1 MEWQLRQHQAR
12 GTLEGAASKWM
23 MWIEASRNAMNAYQ
37 QQVAAAKAIAAERF
51 FALIADIPVLQNV
64 SKALLRQLTPEMLR
78 TYTDGE
84 IMLREG
90 EPAHR
95 LIVILQGAVEIV
107 RGGVFLVS
115 RTANEMIGEQG
126 VVDDAVYSATA
137 VAVGK
142 VEALAIP
149 AKLAKRF
156 LMDYRFTL
164 NLIKILS
171 AKLREATSDEA
182 VRLAQEQKMFAAFRS
197 HVHPRVLDDLLA
209 KGIEDY
215 GAPRYIDCAIL
226 FADIRSYTSLSLE
239 ATPQQI
245 VNELSRYL
253 DGMIEIIHAHDGM
266 IDKFIG
272 DNVMAVW
279 GFAQPTSPNPL
290 PNLAQRHPPLPYNA
304 NDFDGKAQFV
314 SFINSPPVEENS
326 STKALDCAVAMW
338 KAAQNYLFRGRPIQ
352 IGIGLNYGTVFCG
365 NVGNDRKR
373 QFTVL
378 GHPVNLA
385 SRFESL
391 TKELNVPIVVGE
403 KFYAQL
409 PASRRVPF
417 QEFRNVNVR
426 GIDAITCYGYVV

>member
-1 MEWQLRQHQAR
+1 MKA
-12 GTLEGAASKWM
+12 LERRKASAVKS
-23 MWIEASRNAMNAYQ
+23 IELESFLGR
-37 QQVAAAKAIAAERF
+37 IAE
-51 FALIADIPVLQNV
+51 IPVLCNV
-64 SKALLRQLTPEMLR
+64 PKSLLQQLTPEMLR
-78 TYTDGE
+78 TYEDGE
-84 IMLREG
+84 IILQEG
-90 EPAHR
+90 EPADR
-95 LIVILQGAVEIV
+95 LIVILQGAAEIV

-115 RTANEMIGEQG
+115 RAANEMIGEQG
-126 VVDDAVYSATA
+126 VVDEVAYSATA
-137 VAVGK
+137 VACGK
-142 VEALAIP
+142 VETLAIP
-149 AKLAKRF
+149 AKLAKEF

-182 VRLAQEQKMFAAFRS
+182 VRLAQEEKMFAAFRS

-215 GAPRYIDCAIL
+215 GAPRYLDCAIL

-239 ATPQQI
+239 ATPEQI

-279 GFAQPTSPNPL
+279 GFAQ
-290 PNLAQRHPPLPYNA
+290 AEQR
-304 NDFDGKAQFV
+304 DGKLRL
-314 SFINSPPVEENS
+314 PPSASDFHRQNVFTENS
-326 STKALDCAVAMW
+326 AVKALNCAIAMW
-338 KAAQNYLFRGRPIQ
+338 QAAQNYSFRGRPIQ

-391 TKELNVPIVVGE
+391 TKELNVPIVIGE
-403 KFYAQL
+403 SFYDQL
-409 PASRRVPF
+409 PPLFRGRF
-417 QEFRNVNVR
+417 QEFRNVQVR
-426 GIDAITCYGYVV
+426 GLDTITCYGYVG

>member
-1 MEWQLRQHQAR
+1 M
-12 GTLEGAASKWM
+12 TSP
-23 MWIEASRNAMNAYQ
+23 
-37 QQVAAAKAIAAERF
+37 QQVAAVNAIESERF
-51 FALIADIPVLQNV
+51 LGLIANLPVLQNV
-64 SKALLRQLTPEMLR
+64 PKNLLRQLEPHMLR
-78 TYTDGE
+78 TYADGE
-84 IMLREG
+84 IIFQEG
-90 EPAHR
+90 KPADR
-95 LIVILQGAVEIV
+95 LIVILSGTVEIM
-107 RGGVFLVS
+107 RGKVFLVS

-126 VVDDAVYSATA
+126 VIDDVVYSATA
-137 VAVGK
+137 RAAGK
-142 VEALAIP
+142 VETLAIP
-149 AKLAKRF
+149 AKLAKKF
-156 LMDYRFTL
+156 LMNYRFSL

-215 GAPRYIDCAIL
+215 GAPRYLDCAIL

-239 ATPQQI
+239 ATPEQI

-279 GFAQPTSPNPL
+279 GFAQPSAPKVVTRNAVL
-290 PNLAQRHPPLPYNA
+290 PPLPKNH
-304 NDFDGKAQFV
+304 DGKGLAYPDAQSV
-314 SFINSPPVEENS
+314 AEKNSAE
-326 STKALDCAVAMW
+326 KALDCAVAMW
-338 KAAQNYLFRGRPIQ
+338 KAAQNYSFRGRQIQ

-391 TKELNVPIVVGE
+391 TKDLEAPIVVGE
-403 KFYAQL
+403 TFHAQL
-409 PASRRVPF
+409 PPARRC
-417 QEFRNVNVR
+417 QFRAFHHVQVR
-426 GIDAITCYGYVV
+426 GIDPITCYGYDEQNG

>member
-1 MEWQLRQHQAR
+1 MRSPQRQK
-12 GTLEGAASKWM
+12 ASATPT
-23 MWIEASRNAMNAYQ
+23 IES
-37 QQVAAAKAIAAERF
+37 ERF
-51 FALIADIPVLQNV
+51 LGLIANIPVLQNV
-64 SKALLRQLTPEMLR
+64 PKNLLQQLAPDMLR
-78 TYTDGE
+78 LYADGE
-84 IMLREG
+84 IILQEG
-90 EPAHR
+90 EPADR
-95 LIVILQGAVEIV
+95 LIVILKGVVEIV

-115 RTANEMIGEQG
+115 RTANEIIGEQG
-126 VVDDAVYSATA
+126 VVDDVAYSATA
-137 VAVGK
+137 AAVGK

-149 AKLAKRF
+149 AQLAKKF
-156 LMDYRFTL
+156 LMNYRFTL

-171 AKLREATSDEA
+171 AKLREATGDEA
-182 VRLAQEQKMFAAFRS
+182 VRLAQEEKMFAAFRS

-215 GAPRYIDCAIL
+215 GAPRYLDCAIL

-239 ATPQQI
+239 ATPEQI

-279 GFAQPTSPNPL
+279 GFSQLTHAGAVADLSHRHLPLQDNPY
-290 PNLAQRHPPLPYNA
+290 PL
-304 NDFDGKAQFV
+304 DGKFHLTAAPDALH
-314 SFINSPPVEENS
+314 NSAPRTMPEKNFAIR
-326 STKALDCAVAMW
+326 ALDCAIAMW
-338 KAAQNYLFRGRPIQ
+338 KAAQNYSFRGRPIQ

-385 SRFESL
+385 SRFETL
-391 TKELNVPIVVGE
+391 TKELNAPIIIGE
-403 KFYAQL
+403 NFYDHL
-409 PASRRVPF
+409 PLSRRRQF
-417 QEFRNVNVR
+417 QEFRNVKVR
-426 GIDAITCYGYVV
+426 GLDAVTCYGYRG

>member
-1 MEWQLRQHQAR
+1 MKAPERR
-12 GTLEGAASKWM
+12 KASAVKS
-23 MWIEASRNAMNAYQ
+23 IEP
-37 QQVAAAKAIAAERF
+37 ERF
-51 FALIADIPVLQNV
+51 LGRISEIPILCNVPKNLLQ
-64 SKALLRQLTPEMLR
+64 QLTPEMLR
-78 TYTDGE
+78 VYDDGE
-84 IMLREG
+84 IILQEG
-90 EPAHR
+90 EPADR
-95 LIVILQGAVEIV
+95 LIVILQGTVEIV

-126 VVDDAVYSATA
+126 VVDDVAYSATA
-137 VAVGK
+137 MACGK

-149 AKLAKRF
+149 AKLAKKF
-156 LMDYRFTL
+156 LMNYRFTL

-182 VRLAQEQKMFAAFRS
+182 VRLAQEEKMFAAFRS

-215 GAPRYIDCAIL
+215 GAPRYLDCAIL

-239 ATPQQI
+239 ATPEQI

-279 GFAQPTSPNPL
+279 GFAQPDQRDGKLRLISPN
-290 PNLAQRHPPLPYNA
+290 ASS
-304 NDFDGKAQFV
+304 DFPRQNIFT
-314 SFINSPPVEENS
+314 ENS
-326 STKALDCAVAMW
+326 AVKALDCAIAMW
-338 KAAQNYLFRGRPIQ
+338 QAAQNYSFRGRPIQ

-391 TKELNVPIVVGE
+391 TKELNVPIVIGE
-403 KFYAQL
+403 KFHDQL
-409 PASRRVPF
+409 PPSLRNRF
-417 QEFRNVNVR
+417 QEFRNVQVR
-426 GIDAITCYGYVV
+426 GLDTITCYGYRGEKR

>member
-1 MEWQLRQHQAR
+1 MKAPERR
-12 GTLEGAASKWM
+12 KASAEKS
-23 MWIEASRNAMNAYQ
+23 IEAE
-37 QQVAAAKAIAAERF
+37 KF
-51 FALIADIPVLQNV
+51 FGRLSDIPVLQNV
-64 SKALLRQLTPEMLR
+64 PIPLLQQLAPEMLHS
-78 TYTDGE
+78 YAADE
-84 IMLREG
+84 IILQEG
-90 EPAHR
+90 RPADR
-95 LIVILQGAVEIV
+95 LIVILQGAVDIV
-107 RGGVFLVS
+107 RGKVFLVS
-115 RTANEMIGEQG
+115 RTANEIIGEQG
-126 VVDDAVYSATA
+126 VLDEVAYSATA
-137 VAVGK
+137 VANGK

-149 AKLAKRF
+149 APLAKKF
-156 LMDYRFTL
+156 LKNYRFTL

-182 VRLAQEQKMFAAFRS
+182 VRLAQEEKMFAAFRS

-239 ATPQQI
+239 ATPEQI

-253 DGMIEIIHAHDGM
+253 DGMIEIIHSHDGM

-272 DNVMAVW
+272 DNVMAFW
-279 GFAQPTSPNPL
+279 GFAQP
-290 PNLAQRHPPLPYNA
+290 AEV
-304 NDFDGKAQFV
+304 DGKMFFDSNGRLAA
-314 SFINSPPVEENS
+314 EENS
-326 STKALDCAVAMW
+326 VAKALNCAIAMW
-338 KAAQNYLFRGRPIQ
+338 KAAQNYSFRGRQIQ

-391 TKELNVPIVVGE
+391 TKDLNVPIVVGE
-403 KFYAQL
+403 KFYDHL
-409 PASRRVPF
+409 PPVRRGQF
-417 QEFRNVNVR
+417 QEFRNVSVR
-426 GIDAITCYGYVV
+426 GIDPLTCYGYLG

>member
-1 MEWQLRQHQAR
+1 MRSPERQKAS
-12 GTLEGAASKWM
+12 AANP
-23 MWIEASRNAMNAYQ
+23 IEM
-37 QQVAAAKAIAAERF
+37 ERF
-51 FALIADIPVLQNV
+51 IGLIANIPVLHNV
-64 SKALLRQLTPEMLR
+64 PKNLLQQLTPEMLR
-78 TYTDGE
+78 LYADGE
-84 IMLREG
+84 IILQEG
-90 EPAHR
+90 EPADR
-95 LIVILQGAVEIV
+95 LIVILKGAVEIV

-115 RTANEMIGEQG
+115 RAANEIIGEQG
-126 VVDDAVYSATA
+126 VVDEVAYSATA

-142 VEALAIP
+142 VEALVIP
-149 AKLAKRF
+149 AKLAKNF

-182 VRLAQEQKMFAAFRS
+182 VRLAQEEKMFAAFRS

-239 ATPQQI
+239 ATPEQI

-279 GFAQPTSPNPL
+279 GFAQPAPSNAL
-290 PNLAQRHPPLPYNA
+290 PNLAQRYSELVNS
-304 NDFDGKAQFV
+304 FDGKAQFAAFEG
-314 SFINSPPVEENS
+314 SSGQPASEKNSAV
-326 STKALDCAVAMW
+326 KALECAIAMW
-338 KAAQNYLFRGRPIQ
+338 KAAQNYSFRGRPIQ

-391 TKELNVPIVVGE
+391 TKELSVPIVVGE
-403 KFYAQL
+403 KFYDQL
-409 PASRRVPF
+409 PSARRAEF
-417 QEFRNVNVR
+417 QEFRNIKVR
-426 GIDAITCYGYVV
+426 GIDAITCYGYKSA

>member
-1 MEWQLRQHQAR
+1 MRSPQGQK
-12 GTLEGAASKWM
+12 ASATPA
-23 MWIEASRNAMNAYQ
+23 IES
-37 QQVAAAKAIAAERF
+37 ERF
-51 FALIADIPVLQNV
+51 FGLIANIPVLQNV
-64 SKALLRQLTPEMLR
+64 PQNLLQQLAPDMLR
-78 TYTDGE
+78 LYADGE
-84 IMLREG
+84 IILQEG
-90 EPAHR
+90 EPADC
-95 LIVILQGAVEIV
+95 LIVILKGMVEIV

-115 RTANEMIGEQG
+115 RTANEIIGEQG

-137 VAVGK
+137 AAVGK

-149 AKLAKRF
+149 ALLAKKF

-215 GAPRYIDCAIL
+215 GAPRYLDCAIL

-239 ATPQQI
+239 ATPEQI

-253 DGMIEIIHAHDGM
+253 DGMIELIHAHDGM

-279 GFAQPTSPNPL
+279 GFSQSAQMGMLPHIKNHHSSPQN
-290 PNLAQRHPPLPYNA
+290 NARHPNGNFYLTA
-304 NDFDGKAQFV
+304 
-314 SFINSPPVEENS
+314 SPETLHNS
-326 STKALDCAVAMW
+326 SFQKSSEKNFAVKALDCAVAMW
-338 KAAQNYLFRGRPIQ
+338 QAARNYSFRGRPIQ

-391 TKELNVPIVVGE
+391 TKELNAPIIIGE
-403 KFYAQL
+403 SFYDHL
-409 PASRRVPF
+409 PPSRRGQF
-417 QEFRNVNVR
+417 REFRNVKVR
-426 GIDAITCYGYVV
+426 GLDAVTCYGYLA

>member
-1 MEWQLRQHQAR
+1 
-12 GTLEGAASKWM
+12 
-23 MWIEASRNAMNAYQ
+23 
-37 QQVAAAKAIAAERF
+37 ERF
-51 FALIADIPVLQNV
+51 LDLIGTIPVLQNV
-64 SKALLRQLTPEMLR
+64 PQNLLQQLAPGMLNI
-78 TYTDGE
+78 YADGE
-84 IMLREG
+84 IILQEG
-90 EPAHR
+90 QPADR
-95 LIVILQGAVEIV
+95 LIVILNGTVEIV

-115 RTANEMIGEQG
+115 RTANEIIGEQG
-126 VVDDAVYSATA
+126 VVDDTVYSATA
-137 VAVGK
+137 LAVGK

-149 AKLAKRF
+149 AELARKF

-197 HVHPRVLDDLLA
+197 HVHPRVLDELLA
-209 KGIEDY
+209 KGIEAY
-215 GAPRYIDCAIL
+215 GAPRYLDCAIL

-239 ATPQQI
+239 ATPEQI

-279 GFAQPTSPNPL
+279 GFSQS
-290 PNLAQRHPPLPYNA
+290 
-304 NDFDGKAQFV
+304 
-314 SFINSPPVEENS
+314 ENNFAV
-326 STKALDCAVAMW
+326 KALDCAVAMW
-338 KAAQNYLFRGRPIQ
+338 QAAQNYSFRGRPIQ
-352 IGIGLNYGTVFCG
+352 IGIGLNCGTVFCG

-391 TKELNVPIVVGE
+391 TKELNAPIIVGE
-403 KFYAQL
+403 SFYDRL
-409 PASRRVPF
+409 PPSRRGQF
-417 QEFRNVNVR
+417 REFRNVKVR
-426 GIDAITCYGYVV
+426 GLDAVTCYGYIA

>member
-1 MEWQLRQHQAR
+1 MRLPPWQK
-12 GTLEGAASKWM
+12 ASAVK
-23 MWIEASRNAMNAYQ
+23 ESPP
-37 QQVAAAKAIAAERF
+37 ERF
-51 FALIADIPVLQNV
+51 RSRLANIPALQNV
-64 SKALLRQLTPEMLR
+64 PPNLLRQLKPGMLR
-78 TYTDGE
+78 VYADGE
-84 IMLREG
+84 MIIKEG
-90 EPAHR
+90 QPADH
-95 LIVILQGAVEIV
+95 LIVILQGVVDIM
-107 RGGVFLVS
+107 RGNVFLVS
-115 RTANEMIGEQG
+115 RSANEMIGEQG
-126 VVDDAVYSATA
+126 VVDEVAYSATA
-137 VAVGK
+137 VAHGK
-142 VEALAIP
+142 VEALVIP
-149 AKLAKRF
+149 AGLAKKF
-156 LMDYRFTL
+156 LMNYHFTL

-171 AKLREATSDEA
+171 AKLREATGDEA

-239 ATPQQI
+239 ATPEEI

-272 DNVMAVW
+272 DNVMAFW
-279 GFAQPTSPNPL
+279 GFAQLAAVSPSQ
-290 PNLAQRHPPLPYNA
+290 LAQRSQAVCKLA
-304 NDFDGKAQFV
+304 DKAL
-314 SFINSPPVEENS
+314 INSNGHQPRLKAS
-326 STKALDCAVAMW
+326 SVSKALDCAIAMW
-338 KAAQNYLFRGRPIQ
+338 KAARNYSFRGRQIQ

-391 TKELNVPIVVGE
+391 TKDLGVPIVVGE
-403 KFYAQL
+403 KFYDQL
-409 PASRRVPF
+409 PPARRNEF
-417 QEFRNVNVR
+417 QAFHNVQVQ
-426 GIDAITCYGYVV
+426 GLEPITCYGHLGQKDKWIK

>member
-1 MEWQLRQHQAR
+1 MRSPQWQK
-12 GTLEGAASKWM
+12 ASAVK
-23 MWIEASRNAMNAYQ
+23 ES
-37 QQVAAAKAIAAERF
+37 AIERF
-51 FALIADIPVLQNV
+51 RSRLANIPVLQNV
-64 SKALLRQLTPEMLR
+64 PKTLLRRLRPGMLR
-78 TYTDGE
+78 AYADGE
-84 IMLREG
+84 MIIEEG
-90 EPAHR
+90 RPADH
-95 LIVILQGAVEIV
+95 LIVILQGVVDIV
-107 RGGVFLVS
+107 RGNVFLVS
-115 RTANEMIGEQG
+115 RNAHEMIGEQG
-126 VVDDAVYSATA
+126 VVDGVVYSATA
-137 VAVGK
+137 MARGK

-149 AKLAKRF
+149 AGLAKKF
-156 LMDYRFTL
+156 LMNYRFTL

-239 ATPQQI
+239 ATPEEI

-272 DNVMAVW
+272 DNVMAFW
-279 GFAQPTSPNPL
+279 GFAQPVAVLQSQ
-290 PNLAQRHPPLPYNA
+290 LAQRPQALHNLLQTP
-304 NDFDGKAQFV
+304 DGKTLFNSNGHHSIIEANSV
-314 SFINSPPVEENS
+314 S
-326 STKALDCAVAMW
+326 KALDCAVAMW
-338 KAAQNYLFRGRPIQ
+338 KAARNYSFRGRQIQ

-391 TKELNVPIVVGE
+391 TKDLGVPIVVGE
-403 KFYAQL
+403 KFYDQL
-409 PASRRVPF
+409 PPVRRGEF
-417 QEFRNVNVR
+417 QEFQNVQVR
-426 GIDAITCYGYVV
+426 GLEPITCYGHFGEKDKLIK

>member
-1 MEWQLRQHQAR
+1 MLSPQRWK
-12 GTLEGAASKWM
+12 ASAVT
-23 MWIEASRNAMNAYQ
+23 ASDT
-37 QQVAAAKAIAAERF
+37 ERF
-51 FALIADIPVLQNV
+51 LGLIAKIPVLQNV
-64 SKALLRQLTPEMLR
+64 PKNLLQQLKPDMLR
-78 TYTDGE
+78 IYANGE
-84 IMLREG
+84 IILQEG
-90 EPAHR
+90 EPADR
-95 LIVILQGAVEIV
+95 LIVILHGRVEIV

-137 VAVGK
+137 LAVGK
-142 VEALAIP
+142 VEVLAIP
-149 AKLAKRF
+149 AKLAKKF
-156 LMDYRFTL
+156 LMNYRFTL

-215 GAPRYIDCAIL
+215 GAPRYLDCAIL

-239 ATPQQI
+239 ATPEQI

-279 GFAQPTSPNPL
+279 GFAQPDQRDGKLHLTSP
-290 PNLAQRHPPLPYNA
+290 QRS
-304 NDFDGKAQFV
+304 DFQHQNIFT
-314 SFINSPPVEENS
+314 ENS
-326 STKALDCAVAMW
+326 AVKALNCAIAMW
-338 KAAQNYLFRGRPIQ
+338 KAAQNYSFRGRPIQ

-391 TKELNVPIVVGE
+391 TKELDVPIVVGE
-403 KFYAQL
+403 KFYDQL
-409 PASRRVPF
+409 PPARRRQL
-417 QEFRNVNVR
+417 QEFRHVHVR
-426 GIDAITCYGYVV
+426 GIDPITCYGYVGVGDAPVER

>member
-1 MEWQLRQHQAR
+1 MRSPQGQK
-12 GTLEGAASKWM
+12 AS
-23 MWIEASRNAMNAYQ
+23 
-37 QQVAAAKAIAAERF
+37 AAKEIETARF
-51 FALIADIPVLQNV
+51 RSRLANIPVLQNV
-64 SKALLRQLTPEMLR
+64 PKSLLHRLKPGMLR
-78 TYTDGE
+78 VYADGAM
-84 IMLREG
+84 IIQEG
-90 EPAHR
+90 QPADH
-95 LIVILQGAVEIV
+95 LIVILQGVVDIV
-107 RGGVFLVS
+107 RGNVFLVS
-115 RTANEMIGEQG
+115 RSANEMIGEQG
-126 VVDDAVYSATA
+126 VVDEVVYSATA
-137 VAVGK
+137 MARGK
-142 VEALAIP
+142 VEVLAIP
-149 AKLAKRF
+149 AGLAKQF
-156 LMDYRFTL
+156 LMNYRFTL

-171 AKLREATSDEA
+171 AKLREATDDEA

-239 ATPQQI
+239 ATPEEI

-272 DNVMAVW
+272 DNVMAFW
-279 GFAQPTSPNPL
+279 GFAQSASSIAARPSADLTQNC
-290 PNLAQRHPPLPYNA
+290 A
-304 NDFDGKAQFV
+304 GKIPGN
-314 SFINSPPVEENS
+314 SNGHLTLREINSVS
-326 STKALDCAVAMW
+326 RALDCAIAMW
-338 KAAQNYLFRGRPIQ
+338 KAAHNYSFRGRQIQ

-391 TKELNVPIVVGE
+391 TKDLGVPIVVGE
-403 KFYAQL
+403 KFYDQL
-409 PASRRVPF
+409 PLARRGEF
-417 QEFRNVNVR
+417 QEFHNVQVR
-426 GIDAITCYGYVV
+426 GIEPITCYGYQKEKIKS

>member
-1 MEWQLRQHQAR
+1 MRSPQWQK
-12 GTLEGAASKWM
+12 ASAVK
-23 MWIEASRNAMNAYQ
+23 ESATEKFHGRLAN
-37 QQVAAAKAIAAERF
+37 
-51 FALIADIPVLQNV
+51 IPVLQNV
-64 SKALLRQLTPEMLR
+64 PRTLLRQLKPGMLR
-78 TYTDGE
+78 AYSDGE
-84 IMLREG
+84 IIIQEDR
-90 EPAHR
+90 PADC
-95 LIVILQGAVEIV
+95 LIVILQGLVDIV
-107 RGGVFLVS
+107 RGNVFLVS
-115 RTANEMIGEQG
+115 RGANEMIGEQG
-126 VVDDAVYSATA
+126 VVDEVSYSATA
-137 VAVGK
+137 LARGK

-149 AKLAKRF
+149 AGLAKKF
-156 LMDYRFTL
+156 LMNYRFTL

-171 AKLREATSDEA
+171 AKLRAATDDEA

-209 KGIEDY
+209 QGIENY

-239 ATPQQI
+239 ATPEEI

-272 DNVMAVW
+272 DNVMAFW
-279 GFAQPTSPNPL
+279 GFAQPPSSLSSLPLKQRPLRELTPNGGHKIL
-290 PNLAQRHPPLPYNA
+290 GNA
-304 NDFDGKAQFV
+304 NGHHSILEMNSV
-314 SFINSPPVEENS
+314 SR
-326 STKALDCAVAMW
+326 ALDCAIAMW
-338 KAAQNYLFRGRPIQ
+338 KAARNYSFRGRQIQ

-391 TKELNVPIVVGE
+391 TKDLGVPIVVGE
-403 KFYAQL
+403 KFYDQL
-409 PASRRVPF
+409 PPARRHEF
-417 QEFRNVNVR
+417 QAFHDVQVR
-426 GIDAITCYGYVV
+426 GIEPITCYGHFGEKDK

>member
-1 MEWQLRQHQAR
+1 MRSPQWQK
-12 GTLEGAASKWM
+12 ASAVKESA
-23 MWIEASRNAMNAYQ
+23 IEKFRSRLAN
-37 QQVAAAKAIAAERF
+37 
-51 FALIADIPVLQNV
+51 IPVLQNV
-64 SKALLRQLTPEMLR
+64 PKTLLRRLRPGMLR
-78 TYTDGE
+78 AYADGE
-84 IMLREG
+84 MIIEEG
-90 EPAHR
+90 RPADH
-95 LIVILQGAVEIV
+95 LIVILQGVVDIV
-107 RGGVFLVS
+107 RGNVFLVS
-115 RTANEMIGEQG
+115 RSAHEMIGEQG
-126 VVDDAVYSATA
+126 VVDDVPYSATA
-137 VAVGK
+137 LARGK
-142 VEALAIP
+142 VEVLAIP
-149 AKLAKRF
+149 AGLAKKF
-156 LMDYRFTL
+156 LMNYRFTL

-239 ATPQQI
+239 ATPEEI

-253 DGMIEIIHAHDGM
+253 DGMIEIIHAHNGM

-272 DNVMAVW
+272 DNVMAFW
-279 GFAQPTSPNPL
+279 GFAPPAAVPQSLHDLDDKALTNSNGH
-290 PNLAQRHPPLPYNA
+290 HPHLEA
-304 NDFDGKAQFV
+304 NSV
-314 SFINSPPVEENS
+314 S
-326 STKALDCAVAMW
+326 KALDCAIAMW
-338 KAAQNYLFRGRPIQ
+338 KAARNYSFRGRQIQ

-391 TKELNVPIVVGE
+391 TKDLGVPIIVGE
-403 KFYAQL
+403 KFYDQL
-409 PASRRVPF
+409 PPARRNEF
-417 QEFRNVNVR
+417 QAFHNVQVR
-426 GIDAITCYGYVV
+426 GIEPITCYGHRGEKR